1 VALEPSDPI
10 LESTSAVVFE
20 VVHAIALR
28 GRVPALAT
36 GSEGL
41 LAAGLVRRV
50 AGGFQ
55 LTQIG
60 HSSHRALLERERATL
75 DLSRLEMAYGPLPA
89 LARGLGRL
97 RTRWQQR
104 SSAVDRRRMIA
115 ELGEL
120 VDDTAPVL
128 RRAAAVAPRFY
139 GYSARLGAAVA
150 HLRAGDQ
157 GYAFDSDVESVG
169 AVWHELHEDFLQT
182 LGRAHEIE
190 DV

>member
-1 VALEPSDPI
+1 MALEPSEPI
-10 LESTSAVVFE
+10 LESTSAAAFE
-20 VVHAIALR
+20 VVHSIALR
-28 GRVPALAT
+28 GRVPVLAT
-36 GSEGL
+36 GSEAL
-41 LAAGLVRRV
+41 LDAGLVRRV
-50 AGGFQ
+50 PGGFQ
-55 LTQIG
+55 LTQVG

-97 RTRWQQR
+97 RARWQQR
-104 SSAVDRRRMIA
+104 SSTVDRRRLIA

-120 VDDTAPVL
+120 VDDTTPLL
-128 RRAAAVAPRFY
+128 RRAAAVAPRF
-139 GYSARLGAAVA
+139 SAYTPRLGAAIA

-169 AVWHELHEDFLQT
+169 AVWRELHEDFLQT